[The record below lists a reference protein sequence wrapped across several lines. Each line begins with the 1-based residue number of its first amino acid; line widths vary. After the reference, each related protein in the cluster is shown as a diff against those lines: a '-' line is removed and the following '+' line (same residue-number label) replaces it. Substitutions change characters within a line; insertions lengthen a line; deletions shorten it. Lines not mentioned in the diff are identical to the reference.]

1 LYIAQ
6 ENKNSYLYIIMRAE
20 KITNGNLKSSE
31 HVLLPRVLYS
41 YIIIKQDGTEGRSM
55 TVLFFLASTKREIFM
70 A

>member
-1 LYIAQ
+1 
-6 ENKNSYLYIIMRAE
+6 MRAE